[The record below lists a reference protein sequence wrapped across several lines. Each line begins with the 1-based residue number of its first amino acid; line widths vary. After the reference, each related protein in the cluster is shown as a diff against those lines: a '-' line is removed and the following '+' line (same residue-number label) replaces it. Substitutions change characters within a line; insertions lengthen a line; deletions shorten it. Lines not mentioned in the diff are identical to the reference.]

1 MNKRFHYRSFVTF
14 LLLFSIVWLLISGT
28 ILYVSPSG
36 RVANW
41 QHWTLLGF
49 EKSQWQAQ
57 HIIFSYFFIIISIFH
72 IFSLNWRVLWSY
84 AKLKRKSGFRKKK
97 ELLAATV
104 LILISFFG
112 TSFEFPPFSS
122 FSELGET
129 ITHSWEEDQR
139 KGPVPHTEE
148 LTINE
153 ISTDYLKIDEEEVIK
168 KLEANGILVNSES
181 KTLLDIAADNG
192 KSPSEIYALL
202 VPRAQQ
208 RSGGGNSG
216 RGNSGN
222 GNSSRGYGRL
232 TIDDIADDLNVT
244 TEEII
249 SRLKKNDIEAKS
261 GQNIRDIA
269 TENGLH
275 PSEISGMIRDY

>member
-1 MNKRFHYRSFVTF
+1 MTF
-14 LLLFSIVWLLISGT
+14 LLLLSIVWLLISGT

-41 QHWTLLGF
+41 QHWTLFGF

-72 IFSLNWRVLWSY
+72 IFSLNWRILWSY
-84 AKLKRKSGFRKKK
+84 AKLKTKSGFRKKK
-97 ELLAATV
+97 ELLAASV

-112 TSFEFPPFSS
+112 TSFELPPFSS

-129 ITHSWEEDQR
+129 ITHSWEEEQR
-139 KGPVPHTEE
+139 KGPIPLTED
-148 LTINE
+148 LTLNE

-168 KLEANGILVNSES
+168 KLEANGISVNSES

-192 KSPSEIYALL
+192 KSPADIYSML

-208 RSGGGNSG
+208 RSGGENSG
-216 RGNSGN
+216 RGNSG
-222 GNSSRGYGRL
+222 RGYGRM
-232 TIDDIADDLNVT
+232 TIEDIADDLNVT

-249 SRLKKNDIEAKS
+249 TRLKKNDIEAKS
-261 GQNIRDIA
+261 GQSIRDIA
-269 TENGLH
+269 TEYSLH
-275 PSEISGMIRDY
+275 PSEISGMLRDY